1 MIEAVV
7 HTKKNDRYV
16 EMFNIAKQENLIG
29 LASVYNKYSSEK
41 KRAYANI
48 CNMCHGYPVYIIA
61 HNRFTFTCGIL
72 YQDTLHVITRGTHII
87 IIIRVKE

>member
-16 EMFNIAKQENLIG
+16 EKFNIAKQKSLIG

-41 KRAYANI
+41 KRAYINI
-48 CNMCHGYPVYIIA
+48 RNMCHGYPVYIIA
-61 HNRFTFTCGIL
+61 HNQFTFTCGIL
-72 YQDTLHVITRGTHII
+72 IQDTLHVITRGAHILI
-87 IIIRVKE
+87 KVKVKE